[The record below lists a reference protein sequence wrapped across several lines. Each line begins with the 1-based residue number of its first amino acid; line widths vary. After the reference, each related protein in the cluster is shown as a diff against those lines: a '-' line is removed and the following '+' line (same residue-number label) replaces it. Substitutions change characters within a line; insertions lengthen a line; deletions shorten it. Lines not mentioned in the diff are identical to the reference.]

1 MVFLEKIRKIVF
13 GVVFIV
19 GISLLVGSKDVMA
32 AEYEINNFKAEINL
46 NQDYSLTI
54 KEKIE
59 TNFLMAKHG
68 IYRVIPY
75 IYTHKGKTIKANLRV
90 LGVADEKGLRI
101 DYEVSNYNQSK
112 KIKIG
117 DADTTL
123 IGKKEYTIEYTV
135 DQVVLDY
142 GNGPEI
148 YWNVTGGEWDVL
160 IKKSEAKVI
169 SNFGEIIKIE
179 CFGCEK
185 SFSKNQA
192 DFKINGEMTIVVQI
206 NKNNQLKAPG
216 ILTKIK
222 NLIEGN
228 WGYLMA
234 ILPTCLMGW
243 VWFKKGRDKKYLSD
257 NVYVKLKNGK
267 EKNVNLFDRPHL
279 PLVYSPI
286 KNLSPA
292 EIGTILDQK
301 IDIHDVVSEIIELA
315 RLGFMKIKKIESKG
329 IFGIKNTDY
338 ELINLNKKTDKLNKF
353 QNDLL
358 EGLFEDGN
366 EIKISDLK
374 NKFYKKLPKLKSD
387 MYEELKKKGVSD
399 GDWEKVKGKWIGIV
413 FILNFLAIFLIIS
426 VFIKNTGNDG
436 PIILAILGIVPS
448 IILAIKMPRRTA
460 WGYSLYRQIS
470 GLKFYLGKG
479 KWREEIMEKN
489 LFLEEMLPIA
499 ISLGV
504 VNQLAKD
511 MKDLGVEPPKY
522 FEGMV
527 INSFVHDLSN
537 FNSVMATNLSTTPSG
552 NSSWSGG
559 SGFSGGSSGGG
570 FGGGGGGSW

>member
-1 MVFLEKIRKIVF
+1 MKILKGFWKNLLFLTLLILSWSV
-13 GVVFIV
+13 
-19 GISLLVGSKDVMA
+19 ISQKNVLATD
-32 AEYEINNFKAEINL
+32 YEIKNFESEINL
-46 NQDYSLTI
+46 NQDYSLVVI
-54 KEKIE
+54 EKIE
-59 TNFLMAKHG
+59 TNFLTAKHG
-68 IYRVIPY
+68 IYRIIPY
-75 IYTHKGKTIKANLRV
+75 IYNHNGKTIK
-90 LGVADEKGLRI
+90 GDLRI
-101 DYEVSNYNQSK
+101 LSITDESGFNVDYEVSNYNQSK

-117 DADTTL
+117 DADTTV

-148 YWNVTGGEWDVL
+148 YWNVTGGEWEVP
-160 IKKSEAKVI
+160 IEKSEAKVI
-169 SNFGEIIKIE
+169 SSFGEITKIE

-192 DFKINGEMTIVVQI
+192 DFKMNGELTIVVQI
-206 NKNNQLKAPG
+206 NKNNQLKTPG
-216 ILTKIK
+216 ILKKIK
-222 NLIEGN
+222 NLVDGN
-228 WGYLMA
+228 WGYLIA
-234 ILPTCLMGW
+234 ILPTFLIAW

-257 NVYVKLKNGK
+257 NIYVKPENGK
-267 EKNVNLFDRPHL
+267 EKNVSLFNRPHL

-315 RLGFMKIKKIESKG
+315 RLGFMKIKKIENKG

-353 QNDLL
+353 QSDLF
-358 EGLFEDGN
+358 EGLFENGN

-399 GDWEKVKGKWIGIV
+399 GDWEKVKGKWVGIA

-436 PIILAILGIVPS
+436 PMAIVIFGIVPS
-448 IILAIKMPRRTA
+448 IILAVKMPRRTA
-460 WGYSLYRQIS
+460 WGYSLYQQIN
-470 GLKFYLGKG
+470 GLKYYLGKG

-504 VNQLAKD
+504 VNQLTKD
-511 MKDLGVEPPKY
+511 MKDLGVEPPRY
-522 FEGMV
+522 FQGMV
-527 INSFVHDLSN
+527 IGNFVHDLDN
-537 FNSVMATNLSTTPSG
+537 FNSAMATNLSTAPSG

-559 SGFSGGSSGGG
+559 SGFSGSSGGG